1 MKKQILISAVSIF
14 ILAQVCPAQSAKP
27 KTKTYPDTFGPE
39 IERTLSSESR
49 DCILD
54 LDTNKTWGPPAR
66 GTPEDY
72 PGADVW
78 ADFFSPPVD
87 HNVYAALG
95 HQLIALR
102 TDEQAWEIKPAD
114 LVKQL
119 EKKPEARPLLPVL
132 ATEKDKPP
140 ITYLFRTR
148 KGGIGV
154 LQILGFTDKPQGVN
168 IRYKMVQK
176 EAGTSKELW
185 PGVLAQR
192 DWLLA
197 QADKKIRKGLIK
209 LAKKFPQLK
218 KARDWGHVTS
228 QKSDTGRVGIW
239 LFHVNKGKAKTV
251 RGPLPKNERFT
262 VLVVVQSPPPEPV
275 QLAMFP
281 KYPNLGLVGQ
291 VNATA
296 GDSKLQTALKKL
308 VADSLIPLERL
319 ENKQEKIRLYY
330 QKRPLKISV
339 ELFSSKGC
347 TVYQQG
353 ESIFVEARL
362 KNTSDETQ
370 VYPRG
375 FGMTSMQWCCQVE
388 LITPDGKAWAAE
400 AVPFQQFDNYKDIVL
415 EPGQTVTIGKWDISQ
430 LQYNPG
436 HVFLTMGDRGRTAF
450 SSFAEPGKYSVRWW
464 DGVFQ
469 GRRPLVS
476 PELEFELI
484 GSKL

>member
-1 MKKQILISAVSIF
+1 VSED
-14 ILAQVCPAQSAKP
+14 LP
-27 KTKTYPDTFGPE
+27 PD
-39 IERTLSSESR
+39 
-49 DCILD
+49 
-54 LDTNKTWGPPAR
+54 
-66 GTPEDY
+66 
-72 PGADVW
+72 V
-78 ADFFSPPVD
+78 
-87 HNVYAALG
+87 
-95 HQLIALR
+95 
-102 TDEQAWEIKPAD
+102 
-114 LVKQL
+114 LV
-119 EKKPEARPLLPVL
+119 
-132 ATEKDKPP
+132 
-140 ITYLFRTR
+140 
-148 KGGIGV
+148 
-154 LQILGFTDKPQGVN
+154 
-168 IRYKMVQK
+168 
-176 EAGTSKELW
+176 
-185 PGVLAQR
+185 QR

-197 QADKKIRKGLIK
+197 EADANIRSGLVE

-339 ELFSSKGC
+339 ELFSLKGR